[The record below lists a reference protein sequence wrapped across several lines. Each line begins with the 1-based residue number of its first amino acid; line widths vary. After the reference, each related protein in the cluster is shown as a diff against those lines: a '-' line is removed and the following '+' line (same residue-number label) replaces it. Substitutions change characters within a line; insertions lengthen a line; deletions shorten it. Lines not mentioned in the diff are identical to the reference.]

1 MSGLRS
7 EIHPEGTTDCRVD
20 LGPAP
25 NQNDDGPESIFG
37 LTSSSVQIYEEV
49 IFSIGPQEP

>member
-7 EIHPEGTTDCRVD
+7 EGHPEGTTDCRVD
-20 LGPAP
+20 PEPPP
-25 NQNDDGPESIFG
+25 NQNDDGPESILG
-37 LTSSSVQIYEEV
+37 LSSSSVQIYEEV